1 MNSENVKNI
10 ANPEEVYLTTSTIEQ
25 VDKVLEK
32 ARRSGIRKGYGS
44 GLAHGFLIGLAAG
57 AVGMVALQHV
67 SIEVQTVDPNPT
79 PESD

>member
-1 MNSENVKNI
+1 MNSENAKPI
-10 ANPEEVYLTTSTIEQ
+10 ANPEQVYVLTSTIEQ
-25 VDKVLEK
+25 VDKIMEK

-57 AVGMVALQHV
+57 AVGLVALQHV

>member
-10 ANPEEVYLTTSTIEQ
+10 ANPEEVYLITSTIEQ

-44 GLAHGFLIGLAAG
+44 GLAQGFLIGLAAG
-57 AVGMVALQHV
+57 AVGLVALQHV

-79 PESD
+79 PESN

>member
-1 MNSENVKNI
+1 MNYENVKNI
-10 ANPEEVYLTTSTIEQ
+10 ANPEEVYLITSTIEQ

-57 AVGMVALQHV
+57 AVGLVALQHV

>member
-1 MNSENVKNI
+1 MNSENAKPI
-10 ANPEEVYLTTSTIEQ
+10 ANPEEVYLITSTIEQ

-57 AVGMVALQHV
+57 AVGLVALQHV
-67 SIEVQTVDPNPT
+67 SIEVQTVDPT
-79 PESD
+79 PESN

>member
-10 ANPEEVYLTTSTIEQ
+10 ANPEEVYLITSTIEQ

-57 AVGMVALQHV
+57 AVGLVALQHV